1 MKKSK
6 LAIASFVL
14 SLLPIIIPIF
24 MLIGVGIGSLRI
36 FGYVFFY
43 TFFVTFWFSI
53 LSIILGVIAL
63 IKIKRN
69 NLGGK
74 WLAIAGV
81 VISVLLVITVT
92 IFGFMVGWEKMT
104 I

>member
-1 MKKSK
+1 
-6 LAIASFVL
+6 
-14 SLLPIIIPIF
+14 